1 MKEIIP
7 NDLPGRSEQNTFLN
21 YDIFEARKGVA
32 PLSVRSAYD
41 LSDPYVLG
49 DYTFGGFTSS
59 IRKYWD
65 NKIFDDSGYP
75 SASGAGGDLVP
86 YFYNKGLI
94 TRETYESDYP
104 KTLTFDQK
112 GFVPEFNEDAMLSL
126 SSYSRNSYQNAGSSK
141 IKTERSGYYEFTF
154 KTNKQ
159 NSIIA
164 YGNSDLFQTLM
175 PEGVTAELNASATVL
190 AKEPVVISSDYA
202 YIQEENV
209 TNKTFSINLKNGKV
223 NLKYKDNLINHEDD
237 FEITGNL
244 NVADDKWHHVVVNIG
259 RPGTLR
265 ERGLKFNKKFIEI
278 WVDGELDFRTTDYIN
293 NKNIFFPILEWML
306 MNPLLAISYDGV
318 IENGWNTGDRNKKD
332 AVINGVI
339 TFDDFDT
346 TIGINEIP
354 SVIIRGTYSDAA
366 RTNAFKGS
374 FHTVVYGVNYCL
386 NKFEIQQRLRLWRGY
401 EKQLATVYNVN
412 AEMVNPTVNANKKKA
427 LKLFWNNLI
436 NDKAKDGIELDN
448 NFVVDSYSVTHKI
461 KNSKTEVNNIDVAN
475 SKSITVLEDVRAAIT
490 SNLILW
496 GPGVDTYYND
506 STVTGILNREINVL
520 PEVRQYNPLDLN
532 DEPAYD
538 EYDYIDS
545 IYNPEY
551 NPTGTNKFTTY
562 AYNNLLIGGVKL
574 ENSDRILLTNQF
586 SKRDNGI
593 YVFNGLNKPLTRA
606 VNASSPFQINNGVV
620 RVTDGQFKDT
630 SWTLESDIDSLLD
643 DQKWI
648 QLEYNPNSDNI
659 NTQPIFTNRWTNE
672 KGIERFIDLQQDI
685 NINSYDLIV
694 FMNYP
699 ETSEEIKESLVG
711 YSDFE
716 VKIMYDNFIKSL
728 RNVCAQGASLYVS
741 SPKLAIDLGVVKKF
755 TGVSQMTEEFDSQS
769 ALITPFEVNETADK
783 YFDTHRNNK
792 YNVATEVA
800 GLTNKETYIL
810 TDFINYNVGNTYDYE
825 QYHAKYAYRQLGL
838 KEGNEFFIPGLALRE
853 VTENTNLPGFGL
865 NRKGLKDLMVVDPID
880 IVVGTT
886 VTKLANNVYQGSSL
900 VANQYDD
907 YATTIIVHNNQVLNG
922 QPITG
927 KIFINCVE
935 DGYTFSRQDYNK
947 AVIQVLPT
955 PDVNETTATRAW
967 QYSTTRLNRSPQKI
981 NIRELTE
988 FGQTTPTN
996 GGGGPL
1002 IQSPTNSSSGI
1013 IRSGSDK
1020 DNANYQSDLYPKQE
1034 EEIYTLQEIPVL
1046 SMTYLGL
1053 QWLAE

>member
-1 MKEIIP
+1 MKEIIH
-7 NDLPGRSEQNTFLN
+7 NDIPGRSEQNTFLN
-21 YDIFEARKGVA
+21 YDIFEARKGVQF
-32 PLSVRSAYD
+32 LSVRSAFD
-41 LSDPYVLG
+41 LSDPYVG
-49 DYTFGGFTSS
+49 DDFEAESS
-59 IRKYWD
+59 ASSTKYWD
-65 NKIFDDSGYP
+65 NKVYGGGYP
-75 SASGAGGDLVP
+75 SASGAGGNLVP
-86 YFYNKGLI
+86 YFYNIG
-94 TRETYESDYP
+94 TMGRQYYQDNYP
-104 KTLTFDQK
+104 KVLTFDQQ
-112 GFVPEFNEDAMLSL
+112 GYAPQFNEETLLYTSTYL
-126 SSYSRNSYQNAGSSK
+126 GQSFGIGGGSSK
-141 IKTERSGYYEFTF
+141 IKTTRSGYYEFTF
-154 KTNKQ
+154 KTTKQ
-159 NSIIA
+159 NSIIG
-164 YGNSDLFQTLM
+164 YGNSDLFVQLD
-175 PEGVTAELNASATVL
+175 PFGVNAEQNASANVL
-190 AKEPVVISSDYA
+190 AKEPVVITSDYA

-209 TNKTFSINLKNGKV
+209 TNKTFSINLKNGKI
-223 NLKYKDNLINHEDD
+223 NLKYKDNLTNHEDD

-244 NVADDKWHHVVVNIG
+244 NVANNEWHHVVVNIG

-293 NKNIFFPILEWML
+293 NKNIFFPIIEWML
-306 MNPLLAISYDGV
+306 MNPSLAISYDSI
-318 IENGWNTGDRNKKD
+318 IENGWNTPDRNQRSSF
-332 AVINGVI
+332 GE
-339 TFDDFDT
+339 FDE
-346 TIGINEIP
+346 TIGLNEIP
-354 SVIIRGTYSDAA
+354 PITTTGSFSAVA
-366 RTNAFKGS
+366 RANAFSGS
-374 FHTVVYGVNYCL
+374 FHTIVYGVNYCL

-401 EKQLATVYNVN
+401 EKQMANVFTVT
-412 AEMVNPTVNANKKKA
+412 AEMLNPVVNANKKKA

-436 NDKAKDGIELDN
+436 NDKAKNGIELDN
-448 NFVVDSYSVTHKI
+448 NFIIDSYSVTHKI
-461 KNSKTEVNNIDVAN
+461 KNSKTEVNNVDVAN
-475 SKSITVLEDVRAAIT
+475 SKSIIVLENVRAAIT

-506 STVTGILNREINVL
+506 STVTGILNKEINVL

-532 DEPAYD
+532 DEPSFN
-538 EYDYIDS
+538 EYDYMDS
-545 IYNPEY
+545 IYNPSY
-551 NPTGTNKFTTY
+551 NPKGTNKFTTY

-574 ENSDRILLTNQF
+574 ESGDRILLTNQF

-593 YVFNGLNKPLTRA
+593 YVFNSLNKPLTRA

-648 QLEYNPNSDNI
+648 QLEYNPNSDDI

-699 ETSEEIKESLVG
+699 ETSEEVKESLLG

-728 RNVCAQGASLYVS
+728 QNVCAQGASLYVS

-755 TGVSQMTEEFDSQS
+755 TSVSQMTEDFDSQS
-769 ALITPFEVNETADK
+769 SSITPFEFNETGDK

-800 GLTNKETYIL
+800 GLTNKATYIL

-880 IVVGTT
+880 IVTGTV
-886 VTKLANNVYQGSSL
+886 VTKLANNVYTGSTL
-900 VANQYDD
+900 VANPYDD

-922 QPITG
+922 QPTTG

-967 QYSTTRLNRSPQKI
+967 QYSTTRLNRSPQRI

>member
-7 NDLPGRSEQNTFLN
+7 NDLPGRSEQDTFLN

-41 LSDPYVLG
+41 LSDFYVKD
-49 DYTFGGFTSS
+49 DYDLTETAGFV
-59 IRKYWD
+59 KYWD

-86 YFYNKGLI
+86 YFYNIGLMN
-94 TRETYESDYP
+94 RLYYQNNYS
-104 KTLTFDQK
+104 KTLTFDQE
-112 GFVPEFNEDAMLSL
+112 GYAPQFNEDAMLYL
-126 SSYSRNSYQNAGSSK
+126 GAYSANSFQNAGSSK

-154 KTNKQ
+154 KTSKQ

-164 YGNSDLFQTLM
+164 YGNSDLFQSLM
-175 PEGVTAELNASATVL
+175 PEGVTADLNASANIL
-190 AKEPVVISSDYA
+190 AKEPVVINSDYA

-209 TNKTFSINLKNGKV
+209 TNKTFSINLKNGKI

-244 NVADDKWHHVVVNIG
+244 NVADDQWHHVIVNLG

-278 WVDGELDFRTTDYIN
+278 WVDGQLDFRTTDYIN

-318 IENGWNTGDRNKKD
+318 IENGWNTADRYPRRL
-332 AVINGVI
+332 
-339 TFDDFDT
+339 FDDFDDA
-346 TIGINEIP
+346 IGIKEIAP
-354 SVIIRGTYSDAA
+354 VTTKGTFSAA
-366 RTNAFKGS
+366 GRANAFSGS
-374 FHTVVYGVNYCL
+374 FHTLVYGVNYCL
-386 NKFEIQQRLRLWRGY
+386 NKFEIQQRLSLWRGY
-401 EKQLATVYNVN
+401 EKRLAGVCNATAEIVQPIVTV
-412 AEMVNPTVNANKKKA
+412 NKKKA

-448 NFVVDSYSVTHKI
+448 NFIVDSYSVTHKI
-461 KNSKTEVNNIDVAN
+461 KNSKTEVNNIDLAN
-475 SKSITVLEDVRAAIT
+475 SKSITILEDVRAAIT

-506 STVTGILNREINVL
+506 YTVTGILNKEVNLL
-520 PEVRQYNPLDLN
+520 PEVRQLNPLDLN
-532 DEPAYD
+532 NQPGFGEF
-538 EYDYIDS
+538 DYIDS

-574 ENSDRILLTNQF
+574 ENGNRILLTNQF

-648 QLEYNPNSDNI
+648 QLEYNPNAENI
-659 NTQPIFTNRWTNE
+659 NAQPIFMNRWTNE

-716 VKIMYDNFIKSL
+716 VKIIYDNFIKSL

-755 TGVSQMTEEFDSQS
+755 TTVSQMTEDFDSQS
-769 ALITPFEVNETADK
+769 ASITPFEVNETGDK

-800 GLTNKETYIL
+800 GLTNKATYIL

-825 QYHAKYAYRQLGL
+825 QYHAKYVYRQLGL

-880 IVVGTT
+880 IVTGTI
-886 VTKLANNVYQGSSL
+886 VTKLANNVYTGSTL
-900 VANQYDD
+900 VANPYDD

-922 QPITG
+922 QPTTG

-935 DGYTFSRQDYNK
+935 DGYTFSREDYNK
-947 AVIQVLPT
+947 AFIQVIPAV
-955 PDVNETTATRAW
+955 DINETTATRAW
-967 QYSTTRLNRSPQKI
+967 QYSTTRLNRSPQRI

>member
-1 MKEIIP
+1 MKEIIH
-7 NDLPGRSEQNTFLN
+7 NDIPGRSEQNTFLN
-21 YDIFEARKGVA
+21 YDIFEARKGVQFFN
-32 PLSVRSAYD
+32 VRSAFD
-41 LSDPYVLG
+41 LSDPYVG
-49 DYTFGGFTSS
+49 DDFEAGSS
-59 IRKYWD
+59 PSPNKYWD
-65 NKIFDDSGYP
+65 NKMYGGGYP
-75 SASGAGGDLVP
+75 SASGIGGNLVP
-86 YFYNKGLI
+86 FFYNMP
-94 TRETYESDYP
+94 TMSRQYYEDNYP
-104 KTLTFDQK
+104 KVLTFDQQ
-112 GFVPEFNEDAMLSL
+112 GYAPQFNEDTLL
-126 SSYSRNSYQNAGSSK
+126 YTNAFFIQSFGIAGGSSQM
-141 IKTERSGYYEFTF
+141 KTTRSGYYEFTF
-154 KTNKQ
+154 KTSKE
-159 NSIIA
+159 NSIIG
-164 YGNSDLFQTLM
+164 YGNSDLFQQTSAF
-175 PEGVTAELNASATVL
+175 GVDAQLNASANVL
-190 AKEPVVISSDYA
+190 PKEPVVITSEYA

-209 TNKTFSINLKNGKV
+209 TNKTFSINLKNGKI

-237 FEITGNL
+237 FEINGNL
-244 NVADDKWHHVVVNIG
+244 NVADDKWHHVVVNLG

-293 NKNIFFPILEWML
+293 NKNIFFPTIEWML
-306 MNPLLAISYDGV
+306 MNPSLAISYDGI
-318 IENGWNTGDRNKKD
+318 IENGWNTPDRNQRTSYE
-332 AVINGVI
+332 N
-339 TFDDFDT
+339 FDR
-346 TIGINEIP
+346 TIGLNEIP
-354 SVIIRGTYSDAA
+354 PITATGSFSAAA
-366 RTNAFKGS
+366 RANAFSGS
-374 FHTVVYGVNYCL
+374 FHTIVNGLNYCL

-401 EKQLATVYNVN
+401 EKQWATVCNVS

-448 NFVVDSYSVTHKI
+448 NFVIDSYSVTHKI

-475 SKSITVLEDVRAAIT
+475 SKSIIVLEDVRAAIT

-506 STVTGILNREINVL
+506 YSVTGILNKEVNIF
-520 PEVRQYNPLDLN
+520 PEVSQLNPLDLN
-532 DEPAYD
+532 DQPSFD
-538 EYDYIDS
+538 QYDYIDY
-545 IYNPEY
+545 IYTPGGAY
-551 NPTGTNKFTTY
+551 SPTGTNKFTTY

-574 ENSDRILLTNQF
+574 ESGDRILLTNQF

-593 YVFNGLNKPLTRA
+593 YVFTSLNKPLTRA

-648 QLEYNPNSDNI
+648 QLEYNPNSDDI

-755 TGVSQMTEEFDSQS
+755 TGVSQMTEDFDSQS

-800 GLTNKETYIL
+800 GLTNKATYIL
-810 TDFINYNVGNTYDYE
+810 TDFINYNVRNTYDYE
-825 QYHAKYAYRQLGL
+825 QYHAKYTYRQFGL

-880 IVVGTT
+880 IVTGTI

-947 AVIQVLPT
+947 AVIQVLPAV
-955 PDVNETTATRAW
+955 DINETTATRAW
-967 QYSTTRLNRSPQKI
+967 QYSTTRLNRSPQRI

-1020 DNANYQSDLYPKQE
+1020 DNADYQSDLYPKQE

>member
-21 YDIFEARKGVA
+21 YDIFEIRKGVA
-32 PLSVRSAYD
+32 PISVRSAYD
-41 LSDPYVLG
+41 LSNPYVLD
-49 DYTFGGFTSS
+49 DYRDGGLSNS
-59 IRKYWD
+59 LVKYWD
-65 NKIFDDSGYP
+65 NKIFNDSGYP

-86 YFYNKGLI
+86 YFYNKGRI
-94 TRETYESDYP
+94 SRETYESDYP
-104 KTLTFDQK
+104 KTLSFNNQ
-112 GFVPEFNEDAMLSL
+112 GLVPQFNEDTMLSL
-126 SSYSRNSYQNAGSSK
+126 SSYSRSSYQNAGSTR

-154 KTNKQ
+154 KTDKQ

-175 PEGVTAELNASATVL
+175 PQGVTAELNASATIL

-209 TNKTFSINLKNGKV
+209 TNKTFSINLKNGKI
-223 NLKYKDNLINHEDD
+223 NLKYKDNFINHEDD

-244 NVADDKWHHVVVNIG
+244 NVADDQWHHVVVNIG

-265 ERGLKFNKKFIEI
+265 ERGLKFNKKFLEI
-278 WVDGELDFRTTDYIN
+278 WVDGQLDFRTTDYIN

-306 MNPLLAISYDGV
+306 MNPLLAISYDGI
-318 IENGWNTGDRNKKD
+318 IENGWNTPDRNP
-332 AVINGVI
+332 VSV
-339 TFDDFDT
+339 FDDFDR
-346 TIGINEIP
+346 TIGIGEIP
-354 SVIIRGTYSDAA
+354 SVITRGSYSDEA
-366 RTNAFKGS
+366 RANAFKGS
-374 FHTVVYGVNYCL
+374 FHTIVYGVNYCL

-401 EKQLATVYNVN
+401 EKQLAPVFTVT
-412 AEMVNPTVNANKKKA
+412 AEMVNPLVVANKKKA

-475 SKSITVLEDVRAAIT
+475 SKSIIILEDVRAAIT

-506 STVTGILNREINVL
+506 SEVTGILNREINIL

-532 DEPAYD
+532 DEPAFG
-538 EYDYIDS
+538 EYDYIDN

-574 ENSDRILLTNQF
+574 ENNDRILLTNQF

-672 KGIERFIDLQQDI
+672 KGLERLIDLQQDI

-699 ETSEEIKESLVG
+699 ETSEEVKESLVG

-755 TGVSQMTEEFDSQS
+755 TSVSQMTEDFDSQS

-792 YNVATEVA
+792 YNLATEVA
-800 GLTNKETYIL
+800 GLTNKATYIL
-810 TDFINYNVGNTYDYE
+810 TDFINYNAGNTYDYE
-825 QYHAKYAYRQLGL
+825 QYHAKYTYRQFGL

-880 IVVGTT
+880 IVVGTI

-947 AVIQVLPT
+947 AVIQVLPAV
-955 PDVNETTATRAW
+955 DINETTATRAW
-967 QYSTTRLNRSPQKI
+967 QYSTTRLNRSPQRI

>member
-1 MKEIIP
+1 MKETIP
-7 NDLPGRSEQNTFLN
+7 NDLPGRSEQNTFLK
-21 YDIFEARKGVA
+21 YDIFEAKEGVA

-41 LSDPYVLG
+41 LSDPYVYQ
-49 DYTFGGFTSS
+49 DNWDGGFINS
-59 IRKYWD
+59 ISKYWD
-65 NKIFDDSGYP
+65 NKIFGSGYP
-75 SASGAGGDLVP
+75 SASGYGGNLVP
-86 YFYNKGLI
+86 YFYNKGVMS
-94 TRETYESDYP
+94 REYYESNYS
-104 KTLTFDQK
+104 KILTFDQQ
-112 GFVPEFNEDAMLSL
+112 GYVPEFNQDTILYAAA
-126 SSYSRNSYQNAGSSK
+126 YFIQDFGIPGGSTK
-141 IKTERSGYYEFTF
+141 IKTARSGYYEFTF

-159 NSIIA
+159 NSIIG
-164 YGNSDLFQTLM
+164 YGNSDLFQQTSAF
-175 PEGVTAELNASATVL
+175 GVDAQLNASANVSP
-190 AKEPVVISSDYA
+190 KEPVVITSDYA

-209 TNKTFSINLKNGKV
+209 TNKTFSINLKNGKINV
-223 NLKYKDNLINHEDD
+223 KYKDNLINHEDD

-278 WVDGELDFRTTDYIN
+278 WIDGELDFRTTDYIN
-293 NKNIFFPILEWML
+293 NKNIFFPLIDWML
-306 MNPLLAISYDGV
+306 MDPSLAISYDNI
-318 IENGWNTGDRNKKD
+318 IENGWNTPDRD
-332 AVINGVI
+332 QRSS
-339 TFDDFDT
+339 FDEFDR
-346 TIGINEIP
+346 TIGLNEILP
-354 SVIIRGTYSDAA
+354 VTYTGNFSAA
-366 RTNAFKGS
+366 AMQNAFKGS
-374 FHTVVYGVNYCL
+374 FHTIVYGVNYCL

-401 EKQLATVYNVN
+401 EKQMATVFNVT

-436 NDKAKDGIELDN
+436 NDKAKDGIELDS

-475 SKSITVLEDVRAAIT
+475 SKSIIVLEDVRAAIT

-506 STVTGILNREINVL
+506 SIVTGILNKEVNIL
-520 PEVRQYNPLDLN
+520 PEIRQFNPLDLN
-532 DEPAYD
+532 NEPGYA
-538 EYDYIDS
+538 EFDYMDS

-551 NPTGTNKFTTY
+551 NPTGTNKFTTF
-562 AYNNLLIGGVKL
+562 AYNNLLVGGVKL
-574 ENSDRILLTNQF
+574 ESGDRILLTNQF

-593 YVFNGLNKPLTRA
+593 YVFNSLNKPLTRA

-672 KGIERFIDLQQDI
+672 KGLERLIDLQQDI

-699 ETSEEIKESLVG
+699 ETSEEVKESLVG

-755 TGVSQMTEEFDSQS
+755 TGVSQMTEDFDSQS

-800 GLTNKETYIL
+800 GLTNKATYIL

-967 QYSTTRLNRSPQKI
+967 QYSTTRLNRSPQRI

>member
-32 PLSVRSAYD
+32 PLAVRSAYD
-41 LSDPYVLG
+41 LSDPYVKD
-49 DYTFGGFTSS
+49 DYEFGGYGAS
-59 IRKYWD
+59 ISKRWD

-75 SASGAGGDLVP
+75 SASGAGGDVVP
-86 YFYNKGLI
+86 FFYNTGTI
-94 TRETYESDYP
+94 SRETYENNYS
-104 KTLTFDQK
+104 KTLTFDQQ
-112 GFVPEFNEDAMLSL
+112 GYAPQFNEDAMLYL
-126 SSYSRNSYQNAGSSK
+126 NSYSANAFQNPAQSK
-141 IKTERSGYYEFTF
+141 IKTERSGYYEFSF

-164 YGNSDLFQTLM
+164 YGNSDLFQSVM
-175 PEGVTAELNASATVL
+175 PYPSAELIFEATSV
-190 AKEPVVISSDYA
+190 AKEPIVISSDYA

-209 TNKTFSINLKNGKV
+209 TNKTFSINLKNGKI

-237 FEITGNL
+237 FEINGNL
-244 NVADDKWHHVVVNIG
+244 NVADNVWHHVIVNIG

-265 ERGLKFNKKFIEI
+265 ERGSKFNKKFIEI

-306 MNPLLAISYDGV
+306 MNPVLAISYDGV
-318 IENGWNTGDRNKKD
+318 IENGWNTADRNPRSTYID
-332 AVINGVI
+332 NVSF
-339 TFDDFDT
+339 FDNFDR
-346 TIGINEIP
+346 TIGLNEIIP
-354 SVIIRGTYSDAA
+354 VTLNGSFSEAA
-366 RTNAFKGS
+366 RANAFSGS
-374 FHTVVYGVNYCL
+374 FHTIVYGVNYCL
-386 NKFEIQQRLRLWRGY
+386 NKYEIQQRLRLWRGY
-401 EKQLATVYNVN
+401 EKQNVN
-412 AEMVNPTVNANKKKA
+412 AINVTAEMVSPTVNGNKKKA

-436 NDKAKDGIELDN
+436 NDKSKNGIELDN
-448 NFVVDSYSVTHKI
+448 NFIVDSYSVTHKI

-475 SKSITVLEDVRAAIT
+475 SKSIIVLEDVRAAIT

-506 STVTGILNREINVL
+506 SSVTGLLNKVINTL
-520 PEVRQYNPLDLN
+520 PEVRQLNPLDLN
-532 DEPAYD
+532 DEPAFD
-538 EYDYIDS
+538 EYDYMDT

-574 ENSDRILLTNQF
+574 QNNDRILLTNQF
-586 SKRDNGI
+586 SNRDNGI

-606 VNASSPFQINNGVV
+606 VNASSPSQINNGVV

-659 NTQPIFTNRWTNE
+659 NTQPIFTNRWTDQ
-672 KGIERFIDLQQDI
+672 KGVERFIDLQQDI

-699 ETSEEIKESLVG
+699 ETSEEVKENLVG

-755 TGVSQMTEEFDSQS
+755 TSVSQMTENFDSQS
-769 ALITPFEVNETADK
+769 ASITPFEINETADK

-800 GLTNKETYIL
+800 GLTNKATYIL

-825 QYHAKYAYRQLGL
+825 QYHAKYAYRQFGL
-838 KEGNEFFIPGLALRE
+838 IEGNEFIIPGLALRE
-853 VTENTNLPGFGL
+853 VTENTNLPGFKL

-880 IVVGTT
+880 IVTGTT
-886 VTKLANNVYQGSSL
+886 VTKLANNVYTGSAL

-907 YATTIIVHNNQVLNG
+907 YATTIIVYNNQVLNG

-947 AVIQVLPT
+947 AVIQILPT

-967 QYSTTRLNRSPQKI
+967 QYSTTRLNRSPQRI

-1002 IQSPTNSSSGI
+1002 IQAPTNSSNGI
-1013 IRSGSDK
+1013 IRSDSDK
-1020 DNANYQSDLYPKQE
+1020 NNANYQSDLYPKQE

>member
-7 NDLPGRSEQNTFLN
+7 NDLPGRSEQDTFLN

-41 LSDPYVLG
+41 LTDPYVK
-49 DYTFGGFTSS
+49 DDWAYGGFAGS
-59 IRKYWD
+59 IAKYWD

-75 SASGAGGDLVP
+75 SASGAGGDLIP
-86 YFYNKGLI
+86 FFYNKPLI
-94 TRETYESDYP
+94 TREQYESDYP
-104 KTLTFDQK
+104 KTLTFDQQ
-112 GFVPEFNEDAMLSL
+112 GYAPQFNEDAMLYL
-126 SSYSRNSYQNAGSSK
+126 NRYSANSFQNSAESK
-141 IKTERSGYYEFTF
+141 IKVERSGYYEFTF

-164 YGNSDLFQTLM
+164 YGNSNLFQSRM
-175 PEGVTAELNASATVL
+175 PYPSAELISEANSN
-190 AKEPVVISSDYA
+190 AKEPVVINSEYA

-209 TNKTFSINLKNGKV
+209 TSKTFSINLKNGKV

-244 NVADDKWHHVVVNIG
+244 NVADDQWHHVVVNIG

-265 ERGLKFNKKFIEI
+265 DRGLKFNKKFIEI
-278 WVDGELDFRTTDYIN
+278 WVDGQLDFRTTDYIN

-306 MNPLLAISYDGV
+306 MNPVLSISYDSV
-318 IENGWNTGDRNKKD
+318 IENGWNTGDRHPRSSYVD
-332 AVINGVI
+332 GV
-339 TFDDFDT
+339 TQFGDFDQ
-346 TIGINEIP
+346 TIGLNEITP
-354 SVIIRGTYSDAA
+354 VTLSGAFSAA
-366 RTNAFKGS
+366 GRANAFSGS
-374 FHTVVYGVNYCL
+374 FHTIVYGVNYCL

-401 EKQLATVYNVN
+401 EKQNATVLTAS

-427 LKLFWNNLI
+427 LKLFWNDLI

-448 NFVVDSYSVTHKI
+448 NFIVDSYSVTHKI

-475 SKSITVLEDVRAAIT
+475 SKTITVLENVRAAIT

-506 STVTGILNREINVL
+506 STVTGLLNKVMNSL
-520 PEVRQYNPLDLN
+520 PEVRQFNPLDLN
-532 DEPAYD
+532 DEPSFD
-538 EYDYIDS
+538 EYDYMDT

-562 AYNNLLIGGVKL
+562 AYQNLLIGGVKL
-574 ENSDRILLTNQF
+574 ENGDRILLTNQF

-648 QLEYNPNSDNI
+648 QLEYNPNADNI
-659 NTQPIFTNRWTNE
+659 NAQPIFMNRWTNE

-685 NINSYDLIV
+685 DITDYDLIV

-699 ETSEEIKESLVG
+699 SSNEEIKTALVG
-711 YSDFE
+711 YSDLE
-716 VKIMYDNFIKSL
+716 IKAKYDSFIKSL
-728 RNVCAQGASLYVS
+728 VNVCAQGASLYVS
-741 SPKLAIDLGVVKKF
+741 SPKLAEDMGIVKKF
-755 TGVSQMTEEFDSQS
+755 TELSQDVEASDAQS
-769 ALITPFEVNETADK
+769 AAISPFEFSEPASN
-783 YFDTHRNNK
+783 YFDTHRINQHHL
-792 YNVATEVA
+792 ATPIA
-800 GLTNKETYIL
+800 GLTNRSTYIL
-810 TDFINYNVGNTYDYE
+810 TDFINYNNGNVYDYE
-825 QYHAKYAYRQLGL
+825 QYHAKYAYRQFGL
-838 KEGNEFFIPGLALRE
+838 QEGNEFFIAGLALRNI
-853 VTENTNLPGFGL
+853 TENDKLPGFKL
-865 NRKGLKDLMVVDPID
+865 NQKGTHNLLVIDPVDI
-880 IVVGTT
+880 IAGTI
-886 VTKLANNVYQGSSL
+886 VTKLANNYYVGSTLTS
-900 VANQYDD
+900 NPYDD
-907 YATTIIVHNNQVLNG
+907 YATTLVVHNNQMLAG
-922 QPITG
+922 QSITG
-927 KIFINCVE
+927 KIFVNCVE
-935 DGYTFSRQDYNK
+935 DGYTFSREDYNK

-955 PDVNETTATRAW
+955 VDANETTATRAW
-967 QYSTTRLNRSPQKI
+967 QYSTTRLNRLPQRI
-981 NIRELTE
+981 NISELTE

-1002 IQSPTNSSSGI
+1002 IQAPTNASNGI
-1013 IRSGSDK
+1013 IRSESDYG
-1020 DNANYQSDLYPKQE
+1020 NINYQSDLYPKE
-1034 EEIYTLQEIPVL
+1034 SEEIYPIQEIPVL

-1053 QWLAE
+1053 LWLAE